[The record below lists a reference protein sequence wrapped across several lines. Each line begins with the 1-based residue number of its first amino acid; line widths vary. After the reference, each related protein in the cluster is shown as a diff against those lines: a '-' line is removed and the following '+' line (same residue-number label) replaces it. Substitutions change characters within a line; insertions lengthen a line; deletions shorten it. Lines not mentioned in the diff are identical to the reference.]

1 MGYPLKRV
9 RVAILCIPPDLH
21 PAIVRLAED
30 ARLQEQSVANRPA
43 LVVAALLGG
52 ATVSKI
58 AAVLGWELAEL
69 RMAVGRWA
77 PQLRKA
83 GRLTED
89 QCSILLAIV
98 FEPAGQ

>member
-1 MGYPLKRV
+1 MHT
-9 RVAILCIPPDLH
+9 PDLH
-21 PAIVRLAED
+21 PAIARLAED
-30 ARLQEQSVANRPA
+30 ARLQEQIVTNRPA

-58 AAVLGWELAEL
+58 AAVLGWELTEL

-89 QCSILLAIV
+89 QCSTLLAIV